1 LKKYTVYLAGPITGL
16 NHDEAVDWRKI
27 VTDELRPI
35 HCLSPMRGKEYLRGM
50 ASLPHRSED
59 LAQIGN
65 VMSTAR
71 GIMTRDRWDA
81 ARCDVLF
88 VNLLGA
94 TRVSI
99 GTVMEIAWA
108 DLRRTPIVCAMEDD
122 NMHRHGMIDE
132 AVGFRV
138 PTLAEACD
146 VVRSLLDIPTDP
158 AAMDWQEVPEIR
170 FPPNGE
176 LVGFSGERS
185 L

>member
-1 LKKYTVYLAGPITGL
+1 MRPTVYLAGAITGL
-16 NHDEAVDWRKI
+16 NHSQAVDWREF
-27 VTDELRPI
+27 VRDELRPI
-35 HCLSPMRGKEYLRGM
+35 HCLSPMRGKEYLRGVS
-50 ASLPHRSED
+50 SLPHRSED

-81 ARCDVLF
+81 TRCDVLF

-99 GTVMEIAWA
+99 GTCMEIAWA
-108 DLRRTPIVCAMEDD
+108 DLRRTPIVCAMEED

-138 PTLAEACD
+138 GTLSEACD
-146 VVRSLLDIPTDP
+146 VVRSLLDVPTDP
-158 AAMDWQEVPEIR
+158 PARERIALPY
-170 FPPNGE
+170 G
-176 LVGFSGERS
+176 GFSEIDIATRRAEPS